1 MVCGLKRRNMKIG
14 RLYEVKEFSSP
25 RVKGIKEISIEISH
39 DYVMR
44 ILNTQ
49 ILKIQKPIVNECN
62 NQQ

>member
-1 MVCGLKRRNMKIG
+1 MKIG